1 MEKKDIASMNF
12 DELSLEFKELGLPK
26 FRATQVYDWLHK
38 KGAVSFG
45 EMTNISKDLIAKLN
59 DNFVI
64 FSCTIE
70 KKLVSRYD
78 NTVKYLF
85 SLPDGEHLECVVMD
99 YKYGHT
105 ICVSTQV
112 GCKMGCAFCA
122 SGIGGSKRQLKP
134 SEILSQIY
142 TAQRDLSLRISRIV
156 LMGMGE
162 PLDNFDNVMRFLE
175 LISDEKGLNIGMRH
189 ISLSTSGIVPRIYD
203 LLDRKLQLTLSV
215 SLHAP
220 NNEIRSKIMPVNKSW
235 DVDELLAACKIYGET
250 TSRRI
255 SFEYAMMKGINDTP
269 ECARELADNN
279 VILNKN
285 LLPGDDRD
293 NSDDPSGIRI
303 GTQEITRRGL
313 KEKEMDEVAEFIRR
327 VAVDKEDI
335 ADEVA
340 EFMNQYTTLDY
351 AFSDKVAYAYHKL

>member
-1 MEKKDIASMNF
+1 MKKDIASMNF
-12 DELSLEFKELGLPK
+12 EELSAEFKEMGLPK

-38 KGAVSFG
+38 KCVASFE

-78 NTVKYLF
+78 NTVKYLY
-85 SLPDGEHLECVVMD
+85 SLPDGEYLECVVMD

-122 SGIGGSKRQLKP
+122 SGIGGFKRQLAP

-142 TAQRDLSLRISRIV
+142 TAQRDLGLRISRIV

-175 LISDEKGLNIGMRH
+175 LVSDEKGLNIGMRH

-203 LLDRKLQLTLSV
+203 LLERNLQLTLSV

-220 NNEIRSKIMPVNKSW
+220 NDEIRSKIMPVNKSW
-235 DVDELLAACKIYGET
+235 NVDELLKACKIYGDK

-255 SFEYAMMKGINDTP
+255 SFEYAMMKGVNDTP
-269 ECARELADNN
+269 ECARELGRKLKGILCHINLIPANEVPEKGHERSSDNDI
-279 VILNKN
+279 VKFKEILEK
-285 LLPGDDRD
+285 
-293 NSDDPSGIRI
+293 SGH
-303 GTQEITRRGL
+303 TVT
-313 KEKEMDEVAEFIRR
+313 IRR
-327 VAVDKEDI
+327 TLGSDINASCGQLRREKIKEDN
-335 ADEVA
+335 A
-340 EFMNQYTTLDY
+340 
-351 AFSDKVAYAYHKL
+351 

>member
-1 MEKKDIASMNF
+1 MKKDIASMNF
-12 DELSLEFKELGLPK
+12 EELSAEFKEMGLPK

-38 KGAVSFG
+38 KCVASFE

-78 NTVKYLF
+78 NTVKYLY
-85 SLPDGEHLECVVMD
+85 SLPDGEYLECVVMD

-122 SGIGGSKRQLKP
+122 SGIGGFKRQLAP

-142 TAQRDLSLRISRIV
+142 TAQRDLGLRISRIV

-175 LISDEKGLNIGMRH
+175 LVSDEKGLNIGMRH

-203 LLDRKLQLTLSV
+203 LLERNLQLTLSV

-220 NNEIRSKIMPVNKSW
+220 NDEIRSKIMPVNKSW
-235 DVDELLAACKIYGET
+235 NVDELLKACKIYGDK

-255 SFEYAMMKGINDTP
+255 SFEYAMMKGVNDTP
-269 ECARELADNN
+269 ECARELGRKLKGVLCHINLIPANEVPEKGHERSSDNDI
-279 VILNKN
+279 VKFKEILEK
-285 LLPGDDRD
+285 
-293 NSDDPSGIRI
+293 SGH
-303 GTQEITRRGL
+303 TVT
-313 KEKEMDEVAEFIRR
+313 IRR
-327 VAVDKEDI
+327 TLGSDINASCGQLRREKIKEDL
-335 ADEVA
+335 E
-340 EFMNQYTTLDY
+340 
-351 AFSDKVAYAYHKL
+351 

>member
-1 MEKKDIASMNF
+1 MDKKDIVSMNF
-12 DELSLEFKELGLPK
+12 DELSAELKAMGLPS
-26 FRATQVYDWLHK
+26 FRAKQIYDWLHK
-38 KGAVSFG
+38 KCVASFD

-70 KKLVSRYD
+70 KKLVSKYD

-85 SLPDGEHLECVVMD
+85 SLPDGEYLECVVMD

-122 SGIGGSKRQLKP
+122 SGIGGFKRQLAP
-134 SEILSQIY
+134 SEILGQIY
-142 TAQRDLSLRISRIV
+142 AAQRDLGLRISRIV

-162 PLDNFDNVMRFLE
+162 PLDNYDNVLKFLE
-175 LISDEKGLNIGMRH
+175 LVSDEKGLNIGMRH

-203 LLDRKLQLTLSV
+203 LLEQKLQLTLSV

-220 NNEIRSKIMPVNKSW
+220 NDEIRSRIMPVNKSW
-235 DVDELLAACKIYGET
+235 NVSELLKACKIYADT

-255 SFEYAMMKGINDTP
+255 SFEYAMMNGVNDTP
-269 ECARELADNN
+269 ECAEELAKRLKG
-279 VILNKN
+279 ILCHIN
-285 LLPGDDRD
+285 LIPANEVPEKGHKRSND
-293 NSDDPSGIRI
+293 SDIQRFKSILEKSGH
-303 GTQEITRRGL
+303 TVTVRRTLGSDINASCGQL
-313 KEKEMDEVAEFIRR
+313 RREKIKQDS
-327 VAVDKEDI
+327 
-335 ADEVA
+335 
-340 EFMNQYTTLDY
+340 L
-351 AFSDKVAYAYHKL
+351 

>member
-1 MEKKDIASMNF
+1 MEKKDIMSMNF
-12 DELSLEFKELGLPK
+12 DELTSEFKDLGLPK

-38 KGAVSFG
+38 KGAVSFS

-122 SGIGGSKRQLKP
+122 SGIGGFKRQLTP

-162 PLDNFDNVMRFLE
+162 PLDNYDNVMRFLE

-203 LLDRKLQLTLSV
+203 LLDRRLQLTLSV

-235 DVDELLAACKIYGET
+235 DIDELLKACKIYGDT

-255 SFEYAMMKGINDTP
+255 SFEYAMMKGVNDTP
-269 ECARELADNN
+269 ECARELADRLKG
-279 VILNKN
+279 ILCHIN
-285 LLPGDDRD
+285 LIPANEVPEKGHERSDD
-293 NSDDPSGIRI
+293 NSINVFKNILEKSGHAV
-303 GTQEITRRGL
+303 TVRRTLGSDINASCGQL
-313 KEKEMDEVAEFIRR
+313 RREHEKSISEKR
-327 VAVDKEDI
+327 
-335 ADEVA
+335 
-340 EFMNQYTTLDY
+340 
-351 AFSDKVAYAYHKL
+351 